1 MGIVDSMFDAF
12 GGMLEDQWK
21 DVVTAGAF
29 DEHTLVAPGVRQNM
43 DNGRGNNHGAQN
55 ILTNGSMI
63 YVPENTAAFM
73 FSQAGIEQVITT
85 PGGYE
90 YRNGQATVFDAKD
103 RAETGIGKTLLGQA
117 AERFT
122 FGGISP
128 DDKRVAFVNLREIRG
143 IRFGTRGPLAYNDRF
158 YGTDLEVY
166 AYGAF
171 SVQVSDPALFIRS
184 FVPANVSSYSIDD
197 PKARRQLT
205 SEFLHSFIAAV
216 NSLSAQFRISQL
228 PGQTASIAADV
239 TAQEQNAGSWPARFG
254 LTLVSVAIENIEFS
268 DESRELVRGYAEK
281 KMNVA
286 AFEGVSQHAANVAAQ
301 QMIAEGV
308 RDNGLGDGGG
318 MLFGM
323 NLASAINPLN
333 AGFAQTAGAGNASGA
348 GYPAGS
354 GAGAAPGAAN
364 EAQASGTTAASTT
377 EQPDKQTGQNDGA
390 AQEPETQQPSPAFND
405 LDERIEALRK
415 LKDLADAGIL
425 TQEEFDQK
433 KKQLLNL

>member
-63 YVPENTAAFM
+63 YVPENTAAFV
-73 FSQAGIEQVITT
+73 FSQAGIEQIITT

-103 RAETGIGKTLLGQA
+103 RAETGLGKTLLGQA

-122 FGGISP
+122 FGGMSP

-228 PGQTASIAADV
+228 PGQTASIAAAV
-239 TAQEQNAGSWPARFG
+239 AAQEQNAGSWPTRFG
-254 LTLVSVAIENIEFS
+254 LALVSVAIENIEFS
-268 DESRELVRGYAEK
+268 DESRELVRSYAEK

-333 AGFAQTAGAGNASGA
+333 AGFAQAAGTGNASAA

-354 GAGAAPGAAN
+354 GAGTAPSGAN
-364 EAQASGTTAASTT
+364 GTPAQATAASPT
-377 EQPDKQTGQNDGA
+377 EQPGAPDDQGNGA
-390 AQEPETQQPSPAFND
+390 AQDSETQQPSPSFND

>member
-1 MGIVDSMFDAF
+1 
-12 GGMLEDQWK
+12 
-21 DVVTAGAF
+21 
-29 DEHTLVAPGVRQNM
+29 
-43 DNGRGNNHGAQN
+43 
-55 ILTNGSMI
+55 
-63 YVPENTAAFM
+63 M
-73 FSQAGIEQVITT
+73 FSQAGIEQIITT

-90 YRNGQATVFDAKD
+90 YRDGQATVFDAKD
-103 RAETGIGKTLLGQA
+103 RADVGIGKTLLGQA

-128 DDKRVAFVNLREIRG
+128 DDKRIAFVNLREIRG
-143 IRFGTRGPLAYNDRF
+143 IRFGTRGPLAYNDLF

-216 NSLSAQFRISQL
+216 NSLSARFRISQL

-239 TAQEQNAGSWPARFG
+239 AAQE
-254 LTLVSVAIENIEFS
+254 
-268 DESRELVRGYAEK
+268 
-281 KMNVA
+281 
-286 AFEGVSQHAANVAAQ
+286 QHAANVAAQ

-354 GAGAAPGAAN
+354 GTGAAPGGASETGAAQT
-364 EAQASGTTAASTT
+364 ATTANPA
-377 EQPDKQTGQNDGA
+377 EQPDEQSNRGDA
-390 AQEPETQQPSPAFND
+390 AQDSETQQPSPAFND

>member
-21 DVVTAGAF
+21 DIVTAGSF

-63 YVPENTAAFM
+63 YVPESTAAFV
-73 FSQAGIEQVITT
+73 FSQAGIEQIITT

-90 YRNGQATVFDAKD
+90 YRDGQATVFDAKD
-103 RAETGIGKTLLGQA
+103 RAEIGLGKTLLGQA

-122 FGGISP
+122 FGGTSP

-171 SVQVSDPALFIRS
+171 SVQVSDPSLFIRA
-184 FVPANVSSYSIDD
+184 FVPANISSYSIDD

-216 NSLSAQFRISQL
+216 NALSSQFRISQL
-228 PGQTASIAADV
+228 PGQTATIAETVA
-239 TAQEQNAGSWPARFG
+239 AQESNAGSWPARFG
-254 LTLVSVAIENIEFS
+254 LSLVSVAIENIEFS

-308 RDNGLGDGGG
+308 RDNGLGEGGG

-323 NLASAINPLN
+323 NLAGAINPLN
-333 AGFAQTAGAGNASGA
+333 AQV
-348 GYPAGS
+348 
-354 GAGAAPGAAN
+354 AGAAPAGVAPAGAAPTVGSAQTVG
-364 EAQASGTTAASTT
+364 AQAAG
-377 EQPDKQTGQNDGA
+377 GA
-390 AQEPETQQPSPAFND
+390 PQPETGREAAGDQQPASAFND

>member
-21 DVVTAGAF
+21 DIVTAGSF

-63 YVPENTAAFM
+63 YVPESTAAFV
-73 FSQAGIEQVITT
+73 FSQAGIEQIITT

-103 RAETGIGKTLLGQA
+103 RAEVGLGKTLLGQA

-122 FGGISP
+122 FGGTSP

-171 SVQVSDPALFIRS
+171 SVQVSDPSLFIRA
-184 FVPANVSSYSIDD
+184 FVPANISSYSIDD

-216 NSLSAQFRISQL
+216 NALSSQFRISQL
-228 PGQTASIAADV
+228 PGQTATIAETVA
-239 TAQEQNAGSWPARFG
+239 AQESNAGSWPARFG
-254 LTLVSVAIENIEFS
+254 LSLVSVAIENIEFS

-308 RDNGLGDGGG
+308 RDNGLGEGGG

-323 NLASAINPLN
+323 NLAGAINPLN
-333 AGFAQTAGAGNASGA
+333 AQV
-348 GYPAGS
+348 
-354 GAGAAPGAAN
+354 AGAAPAGVAPAGAAPADAAAGSAQTVG
-364 EAQASGTTAASTT
+364 AQAAGEAP
-377 EQPDKQTGQNDGA
+377 Q
-390 AQEPETQQPSPAFND
+390 PETDREAAGAQQPASAFND